1 MEEERSYK
9 KLTRSLSDK
18 KLGGVCGGFAKY
30 LNVDPTVM
38 RILFLIAFLC
48 GTIGLWVYLVCWLV
62 MPEGE

>member
-9 KLTRSLSDK
+9 KLTRSLNDK